1 MRTPMLPYLDALL
14 AALAARD
21 TSEIDRLL
29 AHPLARILSPDAL
42 ADTTA
47 ERRAAGTG
55 GPSVTPLRLRQLRY
69 RTAQLLS
76 DRVVADSPAPADPAD
91 HRRRSGPTGHP
102 PSAAK
107 WSSPYR
113 RRTRPARKSGSLSRA
128 ALVSACDPVTYAAP
142 AI

>member
-1 MRTPMLPYLDALL
+1 MLAYLDALL

-42 ADTTA
+42 ADATV

-55 GPSVTPLRLRQLRY
+55 APSVTPLRLLQHRY

-76 DRVVADSPAPADPAD
+76 EHVVADSPELAHPADPAD
-91 HRRRSGPTGHP
+91 PRRRAPQARAWSDRR
-102 PSAAK
+102 SAVRHQMEL
-107 WSSPYR
+107 P
-113 RRTRPARKSGSLSRA
+113 LSA
-128 ALVSACDPVTYAAP
+128 
-142 AI
+142 